1 MFEIWNREPRRSHLK
16 IREIVHSSG
25 LMSRTNAVDENRTN
39 QRENATVNE
48 QKNMFEALHAQWK

>member
-1 MFEIWNREPRRSHLK
+1 MLEIGTREPRRSHLK
-16 IREIVHSSG
+16 PREIVLSSG

-48 QKNMFEALHAQWK
+48 QKNVFEALHAQ